1 MIAVLVA
8 VVAVL
13 VAVFVVLGRGRDGGT
28 STAGPGAGAISAQPV
43 PAQVTS
49 AFSPTSVSGR
59 PGSGS
64 GGGNGGGK
72 VKPSPPVPPRSTS
85 PSTPPSTPPTRSP
98 TPRTVVLPS
107 LAGLDEATAEAELKD
122 LGLRSTAATV
132 TAGRLPALQVL
143 ATDPAAG
150 TEVPAGATVVLRVSD
165 GRAPV
170 PAVAGLTRADAEK
183 LLRDLHFT
191 KVTVFSEQD
200 GTKPLNQALRTDPPA
215 GTVVALDAPVT
226 LWFAIRPII
235 R

>member
-1 MIAVLVA
+1 M
-8 VVAVL
+8 
-13 VAVFVVLGRGRDGGT
+13 
-28 STAGPGAGAISAQPV
+28 
-43 PAQVTS
+43 
-49 AFSPTSVSGR
+49 
-59 PGSGS
+59 
-64 GGGNGGGK
+64 
-72 VKPSPPVPPRSTS
+72 
-85 PSTPPSTPPTRSP
+85 
-98 TPRTVVLPS
+98 VLPP
-107 LAGLDEATAEAELKD
+107 LAGLDRATAEAKLKD

-191 KVTVFSEQD
+191 KVTVFSEEN
-200 GTKPLNQALRTDPPA
+200 GTKPVNQALRTDPAA

-226 LWFAIRPII
+226 LWFATKPVIR
-235 R
+235 